1 MRTPIDW
8 PLAMNVPWYMR
19 PVPAAQLDATEV
31 RELRVIAHDAVAKAI
46 ASQRS
51 VHASFHNFEVDV
63 SVMIECEQ
71 TRWVSINVAQHAR
84 TVYSEILH
92 VPTQ

>member
-1 MRTPIDW
+1 MKI
-8 PLAMNVPWYMR
+8 PWYMR

-31 RELRVIAHDAVAKAI
+31 RELRVIAHDAVAMAI
-46 ASQRS
+46 TSQRS

-63 SVMIECEQ
+63 SVVIECEQ
-71 TRWVSINVAQHAR
+71 TRWVSINVVQDAH

-92 VPTQ
+92 VPAQ